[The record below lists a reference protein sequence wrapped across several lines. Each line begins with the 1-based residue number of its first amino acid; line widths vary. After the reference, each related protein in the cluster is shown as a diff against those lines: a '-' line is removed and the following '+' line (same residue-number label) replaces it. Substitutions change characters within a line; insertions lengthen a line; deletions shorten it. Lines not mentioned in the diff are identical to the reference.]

1 MLTEDMDGSSQLVR
15 QPTDWWADRS
25 GAFTL
30 LFLQLGILYAWGV
43 FQAELA
49 NQKLGNSVV
58 LSTIG
63 GVSGFCT
70 ALGCLPV
77 RPGTLGKLK
86 TGLSGCI
93 SIRSTHHRHGIGLDC
108 CRIAF
113 GFQFSDSK
121 RCRLGTCPRHRL
133 WLGMRTGIYCQSSWP
148 GSC

>member
-1 MLTEDMDGSSQLVR
+1 MKAKV
-15 QPTDWWADRS
+15 S

-30 LFLQLGILYAWGV
+30 LFLQLGTLYAWGV

-77 RPGTLGKLK
+77 SLKVSVGAAKRRDPSLSLVSGHVKL
-86 TGLSGCI
+86 LSA
-93 SIRSTHHRHGIGLDC
+93 RS
-108 CRIAF
+108 
-113 GFQFSDSK
+113 FSL
-121 RCRLGTCPRHRL
+121 RFPC
-133 WLGMRTGIYCQSSWP
+133 YCQAFSHAV
-148 GSC
+148 